1 MLLRHF
7 NYLFMIIIHSV
18 SSSSSRCFLPE
29 MESELDLNKLLG
41 TTWYVGLQTNDIM
54 ASEVTCVKLNNFT
67 KTMSGLS
74 LISEEHGEGTTVVK
88 YGVHF
93 IRQGPGLY
101 SVDRKQDE
109 DSLLASHKLEFHNDY
124 TKAVNDMGKWNIWT
138 YFPNSTPSV
147 NNVVAFYNKLTEL
160 EISTTFHLSLCPEEA
175 RFMN

>member
-54 ASEVTCVKLNNFT
+54 ASEVNCVKLNNFT
-67 KTMSGLS
+67 KTMGGLS

-124 TKAVNDMGKWNIWT
+124 TKAVNDMDENEILRKNTVISTDYINYFAFIGCLSSGKWNIWT
-138 YFPNSTPSV
+138 
-147 NNVVAFYNKLTEL
+147 
-160 EISTTFHLSLCPEEA
+160 
-175 RFMN
+175 